1 MVRIRRVDV
10 RGSCGIATRN
20 HSQSTLDG
28 RRKKKLRLAAMIR
41 TGALCR
47 SCTVK
52 VCRDLSTDREPI
64 DIECPACHGAGCE
77 DCRDGKIRIDGCPNR
92 QCQDMYSFIQLSD
105 LFSKGILPTAG
116 GALDQSASFIEAVQ
130 FFESDQAKVR
140 AELNGN

>member
-1 MVRIRRVDV
+1 
-10 RGSCGIATRN
+10 
-20 HSQSTLDG
+20 
-28 RRKKKLRLAAMIR
+28 MIR

-52 VCRDLSTDREPI
+52 ECRDLGTDREPI
-64 DIECPACHGAGCE
+64 DIECPACHGAGCD
-77 DCRDGKIRIDGCPNR
+77 DCTNGMMRIDGCPNR
-92 QCQDMYSFIQLSD
+92 LCQDMFTFIQLSD